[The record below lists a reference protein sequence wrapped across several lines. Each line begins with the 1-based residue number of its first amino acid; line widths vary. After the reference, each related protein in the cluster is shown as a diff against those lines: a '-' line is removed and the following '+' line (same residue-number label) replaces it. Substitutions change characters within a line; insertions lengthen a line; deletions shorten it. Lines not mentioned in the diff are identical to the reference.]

1 LQINLSYSLISI
13 ESIKEILFINFN
25 FYDITYC
32 ELFQSSS
39 SDIYK
44 IVNKGNIYYF
54 KVYFANSK
62 IYKDLEFEIEV
73 MNKLK
78 QYNISCY
85 LIESD
90 KNSYIIKLNCIEGL
104 RYAILLSNSEGIE
117 LNYNIHQSAIIYGKY
132 QAILHKNLDNLSIGQ
147 YKEFNLFDT
156 ISKSSNKIID
166 FLNQKDKER
175 NFFIK
180 IKEQIILN
188 LKNISLDKFEFG
200 ICHNDLHGG
209 NSSIDQYNSLR
220 FYDFDFCSY
229 NYRIYDL
236 AVFYWSCL
244 NRKNEKQWNSFIHSY
259 KMIKNINLDELKY
272 INNFIVIRDLI
283 VISLYIDKTKKLG
296 SSFFNDIFL
305 YNRINFLKN
314 LKLT

>member
-1 LQINLSYSLISI
+1 MQINLSYSLISI

-117 LNYNIHQSAIIYGKY
+117 LNYNILYV
-132 QAILHKNLDNLSIGQ
+132 LC
-147 YKEFNLFDT
+147 
-156 ISKSSNKIID
+156 
-166 FLNQKDKER
+166 FLGLWTR
-175 NFFIK
+175 YY
-180 IKEQIILN
+180 
-188 LKNISLDKFEFG
+188 
-200 ICHNDLHGG
+200 H
-209 NSSIDQYNSLR
+209 
-220 FYDFDFCSY
+220 
-229 NYRIYDL
+229 
-236 AVFYWSCL
+236 
-244 NRKNEKQWNSFIHSY
+244 
-259 KMIKNINLDELKY
+259 
-272 INNFIVIRDLI
+272 
-283 VISLYIDKTKKLG
+283 
-296 SSFFNDIFL
+296 
-305 YNRINFLKN
+305 
-314 LKLT
+314 